1 MFVPLRVHSVFSR
14 GEGSLTVEELVY
26 FAEKNQLP
34 AAALTDIAGFYGWGK
49 WRALSQD
56 RCFKPIYGCEL
67 ELSFPLKGSRFVFLV
82 KRKEGYHR
90 LLEIFNR
97 QEFLEPEGLITIFLL
112 PESLPV
118 AESEIEVWVKV
129 VKELQEKVSEDFY
142 LGCELDNFE
151 SAEWLSQKTG
161 LPLLWT
167 EPLKYLT
174 SPQRLVLVRAIER
187 KIPYPSEWQKTSAV
201 IKNFGP
207 EQEKIALKRFGD
219 RVRKA
224 FNRTL
229 EIAEKID
236 FSFNRVVPPLPSD
249 LFPISLRQVIMERLS
264 TMKKLGWKERE
275 RAVRELQVVEES
287 GFAPYFLV
295 VHDVVE
301 FARSRGIYHNLRGS
315 GASSYLAYLLGISRV
330 NPVEFELYF
339 ERFLNRGRSEPPDFD
354 LDFDSSRRDEVLKY
368 VLEKYGSGK
377 TGAAY
382 VCSLKNYRGR
392 SALYETARAFGV
404 SPEEARAMSKKVPM
418 FVEPDYLRQMP
429 PQAGYLEIWKLAS
442 ELSGVFAEISL
453 HVGGVILTPSPVD
466 RFLPLEESAKG
477 LLMCHYDRDTVEEL
491 QLIKLDLLSTR
502 GLAAI
507 SETRKALR
515 LEHIPPDDR
524 QTYALLRE
532 ARIIGC
538 FQVES
543 PAMMNL
549 LRRMK
554 PENLSDLVHALA
566 LIRPGPTESGMKE
579 AFLRRREGRAVPEDR
594 LLARVLP
601 ETGGLMFYEEQVM
614 QVAERVAGF
623 PPEEGELLRRQLK
636 KRRVEEKLRQKFFQ
650 QALSRGYS
658 ASEIEAL
665 WQKMEKFSSYSFNR
679 AHSASYALMSYEAV
693 YLKAHHPLVYMTAV
707 LNAGGGYYQLPEY
720 IEEAKRLG
728 LTILGPDV
736 NRSGYRFQLEG
747 KAIRVG
753 LGSIKNLTVKAV
765 EKIISEREKDG
776 PYLSVEDFLSRTQL
790 GRSDLL
796 GLIQAG
802 ALDSLEPNRSQ
813 QVLRYFQGV
822 GELQVADIN
831 GEEKRKLQLEKLGF
845 LPSGDPLEFLD
856 GRRPPLRVAQ
866 LKELAGQMVELA
878 VRIID
883 AREIRTAR
891 GRTFFYLFEDETG
904 LVEGVGQRKA
914 LAFGSPPVC
923 FLRAEVRLQDSTH
936 PRLVNCSFLK
946 TF

>member
-14 GEGSLTVEELVY
+14 GEGSITLEELVY
-26 FAEKNQLP
+26 FVEKHQLP
-34 AAALTDIAGFYGWGK
+34 AAALTDVAGFYGWGK
-49 WRALSQD
+49 WKALSQD
-56 RCFKPIYGCEL
+56 RGFKPIYGCEL

-82 KRKEGYHR
+82 KQKEGYHR

-97 QEFLEPEGLITIFLL
+97 REFLEPEGLVTIFLL

-118 AESEIEVWVKV
+118 AESEIEEWEKV
-129 VKELQEKVSEDFY
+129 VKRIREKVSEDFY
-142 LGCELDNFE
+142 LGCGLDNFE

-161 LPLLWT
+161 LPFLWT

-174 SPQRLVLVRAIER
+174 SPQRLVLARAIER
-187 KIPYPSEWQKTSAV
+187 KIPYPSEWQKALAI
-201 IKNFGP
+201 IKNSGP
-207 EQEKIALKRFGD
+207 EQEKIALRKFGD
-219 RVRKA
+219 RVRKT

-236 FSFNRVVPPLPSD
+236 FSFDRVVPPLPSD
-249 LFPISLRQVIMERLS
+249 LFPVSLRQVIMEKLS
-264 TMKKLGWKERE
+264 TMKRLGWQERE

-339 ERFLNRGRSEPPDFD
+339 ERFLNRGRSDPPDFD

-368 VLEKYGSGK
+368 VLEKYSSGK

-382 VCSLKNYRGR
+382 VCSLKNYRAR

-418 FVEPDYLRQMP
+418 FVEPDYLRRMP
-429 PQAGYLEIWKLAS
+429 PQAGYLEVWKLAS
-442 ELSGVFAEISL
+442 ELSNVFAEISL
-453 HVGGVILTPSPVD
+453 HVGGVILTPAPVD
-466 RFLPLEESAKG
+466 HYLPLEESAKG

-491 QLIKLDLLSTR
+491 QLIKPDLLSTR

-507 SETRKALR
+507 SEARKALGIG
-515 LEHIPPDDR
+515 HITLNDR
-524 QTYALLRE
+524 KTFSLLQE
-532 ARIIGC
+532 ARTIGC

-579 AFLRRREGRAVPEDR
+579 AFLRRREGRPLTEDR
-594 LLARVLP
+594 LLAKVLP

-623 PPEEGELLRRQLK
+623 PPEEGELLRRNL
-636 KRRVEEKLRQKFFQ
+636 KRRRVSQALRQKFFQ
-650 QALSRGYS
+650 QAVNRGYS
-658 ASEIEAL
+658 TTEVETL

-679 AHSASYALMSYEAV
+679 AHSASYALIAYEAV
-693 YLKAHHPLVYMTAV
+693 YLKAHHPLIYMTAV

-720 IEEAKRLG
+720 VEEAKRLG
-728 LTILGPDV
+728 ITILGPDV
-736 NRSGYRFQLEG
+736 NRSRYGFLVEG
-747 KAIRVG
+747 KAIRAG
-753 LGSIKNLTVKAV
+753 LNSIKNLTLKAM
-765 EKIISEREKDG
+765 EKIITEREKDG
-776 PYLSVEDFLSRTQL
+776 FYLSVEDFLSRTRLQ
-790 GRSDLL
+790 RSELL
-796 GLIQAG
+796 CLIQAG

-813 QVLRYFQGV
+813 QVLSYFHGV
-822 GELQVADIN
+822 SEVKVADMAD
-831 GEEKRKLQLEKLGF
+831 EEKRKLQLEKLGF
-845 LPSGDPLEFLD
+845 MPSGDPLELLD
-856 GRRPPLRVAQ
+856 GRRPSLRIAQ
-866 LKELAGQMVELA
+866 LKELAGQVVELT
-878 VRIID
+878 VRIVD
-883 AREIRTAR
+883 AREIRTAK
-891 GRTFFYLFEDETG
+891 GLTYFYLFEDETG

-914 LAFGSPPVC
+914 LAFGTPPVC
-923 FLRAEVRLQDSTH
+923 FLRAEVRRQVDGW
-936 PRLVNCSFLK
+936 PRLINCTFLR

>member
-1 MFVPLRVHSVFSR
+1 MFVPLRVHSVYSR
-14 GEGSLTVEELVY
+14 GEGSLTLEELVQ
-26 FAEKNQLP
+26 FAEKNRLP
-34 AAALTDIAGFYGWGK
+34 AMALTDIAAFYGWGK
-49 WRALSQD
+49 WKALTEG
-56 RCFKPIYGCEL
+56 RGFKPVFGCEL
-67 ELSFPLKGSRFVFLV
+67 ELDFPVKGSRYVFLV
-82 KRKEGYHR
+82 KEKKGYCR
-90 LLEIFNR
+90 LLEFFNR
-97 QEFLEPEGLITIFLL
+97 KQFLEPEGLVTIFIL
-112 PESLPV
+112 PEKLPAAEVELEEWVRTMRKVQENV
-118 AESEIEVWVKV
+118 A
-129 VKELQEKVSEDFY
+129 EDFY
-142 LGCELDNFE
+142 LGCGLENFE
-151 SAEWLSQKTG
+151 AAEWLSARSGQ
-161 LPLLWT
+161 LLLWMQ
-167 EPLKYLT
+167 PLKYLR
-174 SPQRLVLVRAIER
+174 SSQRLVLLRAIEQ
-187 KIPYPSEWQKTSAV
+187 KIPYPPEFKKLAPFLPG
-201 IKNFGP
+201 FGL
-207 EQEKIALKRFGD
+207 EQEKIVLKKYGE
-219 RVRKA
+219 RVKPVFKR
-224 FNRTL
+224 NL
-229 EIAEKID
+229 EVAEKIN
-236 FSFNRVVPPLPSD
+236 FSFEAVVPPLPSD
-249 LFPISLRQVIMERLS
+249 LFPVTLRQVINRKLSRLRNLS
-264 TMKKLGWKERE
+264 WRERE
-275 RAVRELQVVEES
+275 QAVRELQVVEES

-301 FARSRGIYHNLRGS
+301 FACGRGIYHNLRGS
-315 GASSYLAYLLGISRV
+315 GASSYLAYLLGISRL
-330 NPVEFELYF
+330 NPVKYDLYF
-339 ERFLNRGRSEPPDFD
+339 ERFLNRGRPDPPDFD
-354 LDFDSSRRDEVLKY
+354 LDFESARRDEVLEY
-368 VLEKYGSGK
+368 VLRRYGSGK

-382 VCSLKNYRGR
+382 VCSLKNYRAR

-418 FVEPDYLRQMP
+418 FAEPDYLRQMP

-453 HVGGVILTPSPVD
+453 HVGGVILTPAPVE
-466 RFLPLEESAKG
+466 RFLPLAESAKG

-502 GLAAI
+502 GLTAI

-524 QTYALLRE
+524 QTYALLQQ
-532 ARIIGC
+532 ARTIGC

-554 PENLSDLVHALA
+554 PENLSDLIHALA

-579 AFLRRREGRAVPEDR
+579 AFLRRREGKAVAEDP
-594 LLARVLP
+594 LLAKVLP

-679 AHSASYALMSYEAV
+679 AHSASYALMAYEAV
-693 YLKAHHPLVYMTAV
+693 YLKAHHPLTYMTAM

-720 IEEAKRLG
+720 VEEAKRLG
-728 LTILGPDV
+728 IAILGPDV
-736 NRSGYRFQLEG
+736 NRSGYRFQVEG

-753 LGSIKNLTVKAV
+753 LGSIKSLTLKTV

-776 PYLSVEDFLSRTQL
+776 PYLSVEDFLSRIKPGQ
-790 GRSDLL
+790 SDLL
-796 GLIQAG
+796 CLIQAG
-802 ALDSLEPNRSQ
+802 ALDSLEPNRSH
-813 QVLRYFQGV
+813 QVLWYFQGV
-822 GELQVADIN
+822 SELKVADLN
-831 GEEKRKLQLEKLGF
+831 EEEKKKLQLELLGF
-845 LPSGDPLEFLD
+845 LPAGDPLDFLD

-866 LKELAGQMVELA
+866 LKELSGQMVELA
-878 VRIID
+878 VRVVD
-883 AREIRTAR
+883 AREIRTAK
-891 GRTFFYLFEDETG
+891 GLTYFYLFEDETG

-923 FLRAEVRLQDSTH
+923 FLRAEVRLQDSSH
-936 PRLVNCSFLK
+936 PRLVNCTFLK

>member
-1 MFVPLRVHSVFSR
+1 MLVPLRVHSVYSR
-14 GEGSLTVEELVY
+14 GEGSSTVEELVQ
-26 FAEKNQLP
+26 FAERNRLP
-34 AAALTDIAGFYGWGK
+34 AVALTDIAAFYGWGK
-49 WRALSQD
+49 WKALTEGRS
-56 RCFKPIYGCEL
+56 FKPIFGCEL
-67 ELSFPLKGSRFVFLV
+67 ELDFPVRGSRYVFLI
-82 KRKEGYHR
+82 KEKKGYYR

-97 QEFLEPEGLITIFLL
+97 RQFLEPEGLVTVFLL
-112 PESLPV
+112 PGKLPA
-118 AESEIEVWVKV
+118 AESALEEWVSAGRKI
-129 VKELQEKVSEDFY
+129 QEKVPEDFY
-142 LGCELDNFE
+142 LGCELGNLE
-151 SAEWLSQKTG
+151 GAEWLSRRLNQ
-161 LPLLWT
+161 PLLWMQ
-167 EPLKYLT
+167 PLKYVQ
-174 SPQRLVLVRAIER
+174 SPQRLVLLRAIER
-187 KIPYPSEWQKTSAV
+187 KIPYPPEWQKLSPALRT
-201 IKNFGP
+201 FGP
-207 EQEKIALKRFGD
+207 EQEKIALKKYGERIKP
-219 RVRKA
+219 V
-224 FNRTL
+224 FNRNL
-229 EIAEKID
+229 EVAEKID
-236 FSFNRVVPPLPSD
+236 FSFEAVVPPLPPD
-249 LFPISLRQVIMERLS
+249 LFPATLRQVINRRLAELKNLS
-264 TMKKLGWKERE
+264 WRERE

-301 FARSRGIYHNLRGS
+301 FARRRGIYHNLRGS
-315 GASSYLAYLLGISRV
+315 GASSYLAYLLGISRL
-330 NPVEFELYF
+330 NPVEYDLYF
-339 ERFLNRGRSEPPDFD
+339 ERFLNRGRPDPPDFD
-354 LDFDSSRRDEVLKY
+354 LDFESTRRDEVLEY
-368 VLEKYGSGK
+368 VLKRYGAGK

-382 VCSLKNYRGR
+382 VCSLKNYRAR

-453 HVGGVILTPSPVD
+453 HVGGVILTPAPVEC
-466 RFLPLEESAKG
+466 FLPLEESAKG

-491 QLIKLDLLSTR
+491 KLIKLDLLSTR

-507 SETRKALR
+507 SETRKTLK
-515 LEHIPPDDR
+515 LDHIPPNDR
-524 QTYALLRE
+524 QAYALLRE
-532 ARIIGC
+532 ARTIGC

-554 PENLSDLVHALA
+554 PENLSDLIHALA

-579 AFLRRREGRAVPEDR
+579 AFLRKREGKAAAEDP
-594 LLARVLP
+594 LLAKVLP

-658 ASEIEAL
+658 SSEIEAL

-679 AHSASYALMSYEAV
+679 AHSASYALMAYEAV

-720 IEEAKRLG
+720 VEEAKRLG
-728 LTILGPDV
+728 LAILGPDV
-736 NRSGYRFQLEG
+736 NRSGYNFKVEG
-747 KAIRVG
+747 RAIRVG
-753 LGSIKNLTVKAV
+753 LGLIKNLTLKTV
-765 EKIISEREKDG
+765 EKIIGEREKDG
-776 PYLSVEDFLSRTQL
+776 PYLSMEDFLSRVKPGQ
-790 GRSDLL
+790 SDLL
-796 GLIQAG
+796 TLIQAG

-831 GEEKRKLQLEKLGF
+831 DEEKRKLQLEKLGF

-866 LKELAGQMVELA
+866 LRGLAGQMVELA
-878 VRIID
+878 VRIVD

-891 GRTFFYLFEDETG
+891 GLTYFYLFEDETG

-923 FLRAEVRLQDSTH
+923 FLRAEVRLQTDGH
-936 PRLVNCSFLK
+936 PRLLNCTFLR

>member
-1 MFVPLRVHSVFSR
+1 MFIPLRVHSVYSR
-14 GEGSLTVEELVY
+14 GEGSLTLEELMQ
-26 FAEKNQLP
+26 FAERNRLP
-34 AAALTDIAGFYGWGK
+34 AVALTDLGAFYGWGK
-49 WRALSQD
+49 LKAVAEGRG
-56 RCFKPIYGCEL
+56 FKPVFGCEL
-67 ELSFPLKGSRFVFLV
+67 ELDFPVKGSRYIFLV
-82 KRKEGYHR
+82 KEKKGYSR

-97 QEFLEPEGLITIFLL
+97 KQFLEPEGLITIFIL
-112 PESLPV
+112 PDSLPL
-118 AESEIEVWVKV
+118 AEAELEEWVRAMPKI
-129 VKELQEKVSEDFY
+129 KERVPEDFY
-142 LGCELDNFE
+142 PGCGLENFE
-151 SAEWLSQKTG
+151 AAEWLSEHSGQ
-161 LPLLWT
+161 PLLWVQ
-167 EPLKYLT
+167 PLKYLR
-174 SPQRLVLVRAIER
+174 SPERLVLLRAIDQ
-187 KIPYPSEWQKTSAV
+187 KIPYPPEFKKLAPFLSG
-201 IKNFGP
+201 FGP
-207 EQEKIALKRFGD
+207 EQEKIALKKYGY
-219 RVRKA
+219 RVKPV
-224 FNRTL
+224 FNRNL
-229 EIAEKID
+229 EVAEKII
-236 FSFNRVVPPLPSD
+236 FSFEAVVPPLPSE
-249 LFPISLRQVIMERLS
+249 LFPVTLRQVINRNLSRLKNLS
-264 TMKKLGWKERE
+264 WRERE

-301 FARSRGIYHNLRGS
+301 FAQSRGIYHNLRGS
-315 GASSYLAYLLGISRV
+315 GASSYLAYLLGISRL
-330 NPVEFELYF
+330 NPVEYDLYF
-339 ERFLNRGRSEPPDFD
+339 ERFLNRGRPDPPDFD
-354 LDFDSSRRDEVLKY
+354 LDFESARRDEVLEY
-368 VLEKYGSGK
+368 VLRRYGSGK

-382 VCSLKNYRGR
+382 VCSLKNYRAR

-418 FVEPDYLRQMP
+418 FAEPDYLRQMP

-453 HVGGVILTPSPVD
+453 HVGGVILTPAPVD
-466 RFLPLEESAKG
+466 RFLPLEESVKG

-502 GLAAI
+502 GLTAI
-507 SETRKALR
+507 SETRKALK

-524 QTYALLRE
+524 QSYALLQQ
-532 ARIIGC
+532 ARTIGC

-554 PENLSDLVHALA
+554 PENLSDLIHALA

-579 AFLRRREGRAVPEDR
+579 AFLRRREGKAVAEDP
-594 LLARVLP
+594 LLAKVLP

-614 QVAERVAGF
+614 QVAERLAGF

-679 AHSASYALMSYEAV
+679 AHSASYALMAYEAV

-720 IEEAKRLG
+720 VEEARRLG
-728 LTILGPDV
+728 IAILGPEV
-736 NRSGYRFQLEG
+736 NRSGYRFQVEG

-753 LGSIKNLTVKAV
+753 LGSIKSLTLKTV

-776 PYLSVEDFLSRTQL
+776 PYLSVEDFLSRVKPGQ
-790 GRSDLL
+790 SDLL
-796 GLIQAG
+796 CLIQAG
-802 ALDSLEPNRSQ
+802 TLDSLEPNRSY
-813 QVLRYFQGV
+813 QVLRYFQGIS
-822 GELQVADIN
+822 ELKVADIN
-831 GEEKRKLQLEKLGF
+831 KEEKKKLQLKFLGF
-845 LPSGDPLEFLD
+845 LPAGDPLDFLN

-866 LKELAGQMVELA
+866 LKELSGQMVELA
-878 VRIID
+878 VRIVD
-883 AREIRTAR
+883 AREIRTAK
-891 GRTFFYLFEDETG
+891 GLTYFYLLEDETG

-923 FLRAEVRLQDSTH
+923 FLRAEVRLQTNGH
-936 PRLVNCSFLK
+936 PRLVNCTFLR